1 MQILVDDLLVYNGTL
16 EKYSLNMDGYQ
27 TVLFTENEAILGE
40 EYDTV
45 MRYLHI
51 NIVVFICKLMLC
63 KISETVHSLKM

>member
-1 MQILVDDLLVYNGTL
+1 LQILVDDLLVYNGTL

-51 NIVVFICKLMLC
+51 NNCCVYL
-63 KISETVHSLKM
+63 